1 MPEKKKGGTSLLYSL
16 MAEAAGYDDTIVM
29 GRGDPDFDTPAH
41 IIAAAKE
48 AMVQHHSDSA
58 PPEGLLSLR
67 QAIAERVERVNGVS
81 YDPETEVVVTNG
93 GQEALFLM
101 VLAIVSPGDELIV
114 PEPNYST
121 YLDSLSF
128 AGGRKVEVSTSPLE
142 DFRADPAAVRAAVSE
157 RTRALLLVSP
167 NNPAANVISPADMQ
181 AMMQIACDHDLFV
194 IADDIYD
201 LFVYDDFVHTSAASL
216 PGGRE
221 RTLTLNALSKA
232 YSMTGWR
239 LGWITGPADLMARVR
254 ELKAAITGATS
265 IISQHAG
272 IAALTGPQDAV
283 QMMADAYSRR
293 RRHHAG
299 RAGRDGPRLRRAA
312 GRPVRLRRHRLHRN
326 GQLQLRQTG
335 AQRAARAGLSRR
347 GLLRG
352 EQALHPHDLPAAG
365 RKVARRDGTHE
376 DRPARDCS
384 RGPQQPRAG
393 FVGRLTGQ
401 PIHGLRNPQSRSG
414 QPLFSGDPAGLHDG
428 LHGGPGR
435 QRGRGRHRQ

>member
-67 QAIAERVERVNGVS
+67 QAIAERVQRVNGVS

-101 VLAIVSPGDELIV
+101 VLAIISPGDEMIV

-128 AGGRKVEVSTSPLE
+128 AGGKKVEVNSFPQE

-167 NNPAANVISPADMQ
+167 NNPAANVISPADMR

-201 LFVYDDFVHTSAASL
+201 LFVYDDFVHTSAASI

-272 IAALTGPQDAV
+272 IAALTGPQEPV

-293 RRHHAG
+293 RRVMLDALDEMGLDYGVPQGGQFVFADISFTGMDSFSFAKRVLSEQHVLAYPGGAFSEASRHYI
-299 RAGRDGPRLRRAA
+299 RMTFLQPEEKLREGMERMKIA
-312 GRPVRLRRHRLHRN
+312 
-326 GQLQLRQTG
+326 
-335 AQRAARAGLSRR
+335 
-347 GLLRG
+347 LRG
-352 EQALHPHDLPAAG
+352 IVAEGRNSPA
-365 RKVARRDGTHE
+365 
-376 DRPARDCS
+376 PASSAD
-384 RGPQQPRAG
+384 
-393 FVGRLTGQ
+393 
-401 PIHGLRNPQSRSG
+401 
-414 QPLFSGDPAGLHDG
+414 
-428 LHGGPGR
+428 
-435 QRGRGRHRQ
+435 

>member
-1 MPEKKKGGTSLLYSL
+1 MPEQKKGGTSLLYSL

-58 PPEGLLSLR
+58 PPEGLLPLR
-67 QAIAERVERVNGVS
+67 QAIAERVQRVNGVS

-101 VLAIVSPGDELIV
+101 VLAVINPGDEMIV

-121 YLDSLSF
+121 YLDSLGF
-128 AGGRKVEVSTSPLE
+128 AGGKKVEVTSFPQD
-142 DFRADPAAVRAAVSE
+142 DFRADPAAVRAAVSDKS
-157 RTRALLLVSP
+157 RALLLVSP

-201 LFVYDDFVHTSAASL
+201 LFVYDDFVHTSAASV

-239 LGWITGPADLMARVR
+239 LGWITGPVDLMARVR

-272 IAALTGPQDAV
+272 IAALTGPQEPV

-293 RRHHAG
+293 RRIMLDALDEMGLDYGVPQGGQFVFADISFTGMDSFSFAKRVLSEQHVLAYPGGAFSEASRHYI
-299 RAGRDGPRLRRAA
+299 RMTFLQPEEKLREGMERMKIA
-312 GRPVRLRRHRLHRN
+312 LRGIVAEGRN
-326 GQLQLRQTG
+326 G
-335 AQRAARAGLSRR
+335 
-347 GLLRG
+347 
-352 EQALHPHDLPAAG
+352 PA
-365 RKVARRDGTHE
+365 
-376 DRPARDCS
+376 PASSAD
-384 RGPQQPRAG
+384 
-393 FVGRLTGQ
+393 
-401 PIHGLRNPQSRSG
+401 
-414 QPLFSGDPAGLHDG
+414 
-428 LHGGPGR
+428 
-435 QRGRGRHRQ
+435 